1 MTAKMKRRAF
11 ITLLGGAA
19 VAWPLAARSEQ
30 VDRLRR
36 IGVLTGFS
44 ENDPEGQRRVTAFLA
59 RLRELGWT
67 DGRNVHIE
75 YRWGAGDA
83 SRIRAYAAE
92 LVRLGPDVIL
102 VNSSSVLRPLQ
113 QETRS
118 IPIVFV
124 QVSDPVVSGF
134 VASLAHP
141 DGNITGFTPA
151 ETSMGGKLL
160 EVLKEVAPR
169 TNVVAII
176 LSSASP
182 AGAAIWRAAE
192 AVAPAL
198 GVRLTMSQVRD
209 GTEIE
214 RAVQD
219 FAQQSNG
226 GLVVLAD
233 PVTNLHRKLIISL
246 AVQHRLPAVYPYR
259 YFVADGGLISYGID
273 PADPYRQAASY
284 IHRILMGQKPADMP
298 VQQPTKFE
306 LVINLKTAKALG
318 LDVPP
323 TLLARA
329 DEVIEWSQR

>member
-1 MTAKMKRRAF
+1 MRRREF
-11 ITLLGGAA
+11 IGLVGGAA
-19 VAWPLAARSEQ
+19 ATWAHAAQAQQVAESVRH
-30 VDRLRR
+30 

-44 ENDPEGQRRVTAFLA
+44 ENDQEAQRRVTAFLG
-59 RLRELGWT
+59 RLRELGRT
-67 DGRNVHIE
+67 DGRNIHID

-92 LVRLGPDVIL
+92 LVRLTPDVIL
-102 VNSSSVLRPLQ
+102 VNSSSVLRFLQ
-113 QETRS
+113 QETSS

-124 QVSDPVVSGF
+124 QVSDPVASGF

-141 DGNITGFTPA
+141 GGNITGFTPA
-151 ETSMGGKLL
+151 ETSMGGKWLDI
-160 EVLKEVAPR
+160 LKEVAPS
-169 TNVVAII
+169 TNAVAII

-182 AGAAIWRAAE
+182 AGGAIWRAAE
-192 AVAPAL
+192 AVAPVL

-233 PVTNLHRKLIISL
+233 PVTNVHRKLIISL
-246 AVQHRLPAVYPYR
+246 AAQYRLPAVYAYR
-259 YFVADGGLISYGID
+259 YYVTDGGLISYGID

-284 IHRILMGQKPADMP
+284 IHRILMGEKPADMP

-306 LVINLKTAKALG
+306 LVINMKTAKALG
-318 LDVPP
+318 LTIPEK
-323 TLLARA
+323 LLATA
-329 DEVIEWSQR
+329 DEMIE